1 MVIVGREQKQP
12 MLLAAV
18 GAILVVAAFVGWAR
32 QSNESPASVS
42 KPSYLSNPNFADDT
56 AEIAPKDHLLDESSD
71 SATDFTSNATAT
83 AAGTV
88 DVQKGIN
95 KVGIISTE
103 EVR

>member
-1 MVIVGREQKQP
+1 

-56 AEIAPKDHLLDESSD
+56 AEIAPQDLLDESSD
-71 SATDFTSNATAT
+71 SATDFTTNATAT
-83 AAGTV
+83 TTGTG
-88 DVQKGIN
+88 DVQIGIS

-103 EVR
+103 KVR